1 MCWTGLGT
9 DRKLAKE
16 DIKCWKVVLS
26 LGVESFFR
34 PPIRYTQSDMIY
46 EVGNT
51 YHSLLS
57 IEPRG
62 RGFGLGKYIDINIG
76 LHCYASH
83 ITFQKTTSG
92 YQVSNGDFFISTPTK
107 QIKLIECIIPKWTVY
122 YENSKGEI
130 VTEKLILKKE
140 IYTHE

>member
-107 QIKLIECIIPKWTVY
+107 IIFTLYIIQVCRWSEY
-122 YENSKGEI
+122 
-130 VTEKLILKKE
+130 KKKTSG
-140 IYTHE
+140 ISQPFDVLC